1 MSYPNNPNPHDPY
14 GQGESGGYPPPPGYP
29 QQGGVPGGPPVPY
42 NGPQSG
48 GYPPPPQGGYQQPGG
63 YPQGGYQQSGGYPP
77 PHGGPYGGYQQ
88 PGAQGYGA
96 YVPTPEE
103 RSSAKL
109 AHIGGGF
116 LGWILP
122 LIVYISKKDESPYVR
137 DQAAR
142 ALSFQLV
149 MLIGYMIS
157 WVLTIVLIGFL
168 GLIGLVIF
176 SIVSGFRAAS
186 AVDRGEWARYPMD
199 VTWVK

>member
-29 QQGGVPGGPPVPY
+29 QQGAAPGGPPVPY
-42 NGPQSG
+42 TGQQSG

-63 YPQGGYQQSGGYPP
+63 YPQGGYQQPGGYPP
-77 PHGGPYGGYQQ
+77 PPGQYGGYQQ
-88 PGAQGYGA
+88 PGAQGYGS
-96 YVPTPEE
+96 YVPSEAE

-116 LGWILP
+116 LGWLLP
-122 LIVYISKKDESPYVR
+122 LIVYITKKDESPYVR

-149 MLIGYMIS
+149 MLIGYLVSGVLAWLLIG
-157 WVLTIVLIGFL
+157 VLTWFALL
-168 GLIGLVIF
+168 IF

>member
-186 AVDRGEWARYPMD
+186 AVDRGEWSRYPMD